1 MGATWDLFHG
11 QNLARLGAGSPFA
24 ALRVP
29 RESPG
34 ERPGWP
40 GGWPGGWSE
49 SSAGGS
55 GSPGSLELQLD
66 FRLDFLRCPPSDVN
80 VSSDS
85 RPDFSDLRFGPLG
98 VRLAASSEE
107 RQAAQHLRYRVFFQ
121 EQGAGLA
128 RGRFLRACYFPQ
140 KETRPDPSALGRPSL
155 PESRTSS
162 SGGEALQET
171 GAVSRL
177 DIDTYD
183 AISDHLVVCDA
194 TRDEAIVG
202 TYRVLRSEVLEQLA
216 DRPRVYAAER
226 EYDLTRLRARG
237 VSLMEMGRACV
248 DHVYRS
254 KPVLDLLWRGLARYV
269 FHYDI
274 HAFFGRASFMG
285 TDRRKIDE
293 ALSYLNAHHRAAEDV
308 CPTARPSYRIA
319 LEASVP
325 PGQDPTPTT
334 QIWRSLP
341 PLVRGYLRVGA
352 RVGDGAVLDEEFGS
366 IDICMV
372 AFREKTEAR
381 YYQRYAERPRET

>member
-1 MGATWDLFHG
+1 M
-11 QNLARLGAGSPFA
+11 
-24 ALRVP
+24 
-29 RESPG
+29 
-34 ERPGWP
+34 
-40 GGWPGGWSE
+40 
-49 SSAGGS
+49 
-55 GSPGSLELQLD
+55 
-66 FRLDFLRCPPSDVN
+66 N

-98 VRLAASSEE
+98 VRLATSSEE

-121 EQGAGLA
+121 EQGAGRA

-140 KETRPDPSALGRPSL
+140 KETNSDPSAFDRPLLS
-155 PESRTSS
+155 ESRTVPA
-162 SGGEALQET
+162 GDQTLQGT
-171 GAVSRL
+171 VAVSLL

-183 AISDHLVVCDA
+183 AISDHLVVCDT

-216 DRPRVYAAER
+216 DHPRIYAAEH
-226 EYDLTRLRARG
+226 EYDLTRLRSRG

-248 DHVYRS
+248 DSVYRS
-254 KPVLDLLWRGLARYV
+254 KPVLDLLWRGLSRYV

-274 HAFFGRASFMG
+274 HAFFGRVSFMG
-285 TDRRKIDE
+285 TDTRKIDE

-308 CPTARPSYRIA
+308 CPTARPACRIA
-319 LEASVP
+319 LEDRASP
-325 PGQDPTPTT
+325 AQNQTPTT

-366 IDICMV
+366 IDVCMV

-381 YYQRYAERPRET
+381 YYQRYADRPREA